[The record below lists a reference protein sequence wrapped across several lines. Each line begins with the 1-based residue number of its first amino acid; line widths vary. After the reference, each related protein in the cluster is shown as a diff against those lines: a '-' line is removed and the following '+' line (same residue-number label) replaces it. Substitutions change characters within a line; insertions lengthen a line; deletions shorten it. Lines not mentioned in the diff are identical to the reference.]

1 MFSIFILSQQC
12 IFKQGHLD
20 VELNDAGRQQAAA
33 VSYQLSLIYYM
44 PWIAIKTQI
53 MGYEPCRR
61 LSLLPQSYN
70 LMFFL
75 LKVADRLSREP
86 NISVVYSSDLKRA
99 FETAQII
106 ATSSGGLEV

>member
-1 MFSIFILSQQC
+1 
-12 IFKQGHLD
+12 
-20 VELNDAGRQQAAA
+20 
-33 VSYQLSLIYYM
+33 
-44 PWIAIKTQI
+44 
-53 MGYEPCRR
+53 MGYEPCGR

-70 LMFFL
+70 LIFFV

-106 ATSSGGLEV
+106 ATSCGGLEV